1 MTVSARSTK
10 VWHRNNTKYVF
21 QICFV
26 FILMFTSNLKP
37 NKQHFFNCFIILLLY
52 YDILLS
58 NAIQKQ
64 FHFGQCVFKL
74 FLEPLYVITSDQTQ
88 SAAFW
93 SHGILF
99 PITHW
104 VTIRCDGICSD
115 RHLTES
121 GSITQQWQ
129 LQPVWQ
135 MDPRQLTYRTDFR
148 HWMQY

>member
-1 MTVSARSTK
+1 MAT
-10 VWHRNNTKYVF
+10 RNNTKYLF
-21 QICFV
+21 QICLV
-26 FILMFTSNLKP
+26 FILMITSNL
-37 NKQHFFNCFIILLLY
+37 CIVLYYIILLY
-52 YDILLS
+52 FVIS
-58 NAIQKQ
+58 NI
-64 FHFGQCVFKL
+64 FPFWPYICVLKL

-88 SAAFW
+88 CAAFW
-93 SHGILF
+93 SHGIFF

-104 VTIRCDGICSD
+104 VTIRCNGICSD

-135 MDPRQLTYRTDFR
+135 MDQCQLTYRTDFR